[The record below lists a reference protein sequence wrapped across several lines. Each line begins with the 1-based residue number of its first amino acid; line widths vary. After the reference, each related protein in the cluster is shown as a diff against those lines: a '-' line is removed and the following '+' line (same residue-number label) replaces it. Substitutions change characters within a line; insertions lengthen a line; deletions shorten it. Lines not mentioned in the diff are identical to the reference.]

1 MIFSIVANIIN
12 TVASLFILVVIVD
25 SILTYFLSTDN
36 PVRNALDRVV
46 IPFLAPIRR
55 VVPPLGMFDLSP
67 LILIVLVEILSS
79 IHGGKRGA
87 ALAVRVTPRATKNEI
102 IEVMND
108 GTIKVHLT
116 APPVDGKANEA
127 LLKFMA
133 GILEIPKSRLE
144 VVAGAGGRDKIISV
158 IDMDADTLQKKVA
171 KFIK

>member
-25 SILTYFLSTDN
+25 SILTYFLSPDN

-79 IHGGKRGA
+79 I
-87 ALAVRVTPRATKNEI
+87 L
-102 IEVMND
+102 
-108 GTIKVHLT
+108 VHVL
-116 APPVDGKANEA
+116 
-127 LLKFMA
+127 
-133 GILEIPKSRLE
+133 
-144 VVAGAGGRDKIISV
+144 
-158 IDMDADTLQKKVA
+158 
-171 KFIK
+171 